1 MDKKSNTEDF
11 GNIENKDINSM
22 NVSNIPHQER
32 EILIPEQTDDSADFL
47 KDIPDYDDNFTIE
60 MIIEKILT
68 DDKQYDL
75 SKIISAYEFAAKAH
89 EGQKR
94 SSGQAYIIHPLAV
107 AYILLEFGMDTD
119 TICAAL
125 LHDVV
130 EDTDATLDDLKKRFG
145 QDVANLVDG
154 VTKLSKIPTNTK
166 EEEMAVNIRKILL
179 AMSQDIRVMIIKLA
193 DRLHNMRTL
202 KYRPLDKQRNTALET
217 MNIYAPIAH
226 RLGIRAIKEEL
237 QDLSFHYLD
246 PYAYA
251 EIENILENNKE
262 EREAFIET
270 IKERIAQRFK
280 GEEFTRPPQID
291 GRVKSVYSIYRKVF
305 IDHKS
310 IEEVYDK
317 YAVRIIVTT
326 IGECYNVLG
335 LIHDMFRPIPNRFK
349 DYISTPKA
357 NFYQSLHTT
366 VLGKEGIPFEVQ
378 IRTWD
383 MHETAEYGIAAHW
396 KYKEGIHGQDKMEQR
411 LAWVR
416 QVIEA
421 QQTSDDV
428 EEIVRIIK
436 TDLDPED
443 IVVMT
448 PKGLSVSLP
457 VNSTVIDFAYRIHT
471 EIGHKTIGAKVD
483 GKIVPLD
490 YKLQTG
496 QICEILTTKDPDKGP
511 NRAWLNIVQTNEAR
525 SKIRSWFKKERREEN
540 IIEGKAALEREF
552 KRHHINLPEEDYTE
566 FLQDDFRRHNCSDLN
581 DFYASIGYGGVSLS
595 KIIARLKD
603 KYVRLC
609 GTEEETAPASPIKP
623 KLTGRS
629 NIVLDQIDD
638 MVVKFAHCCSP
649 LPGDEIVGF
658 ITRGYGIS
666 VHTTKCTNYKAA
678 LARND
683 PEELARWCDI
693 QWSDNSNTQMQT
705 SFEVTATDRVG
716 LVYDISAIL
725 LEARIPIVHSSSRI
739 LKNGNA
745 LFEGTIIISGTDQL
759 KHVFDKIR
767 HVKGVIT
774 VERSNI

>member
-1 MDKKSNTEDF
+1 MNDD
-11 GNIENKDINSM
+11 M
-22 NVSNIPHQER
+22 NVSNIIHPEL
-32 EILIPEQTDDSADFL
+32 EVPIPETAVPQNPQEVL
-47 KDIPDYDDNFTIE
+47 KEIPDYDDNFTIE
-60 MIIEKILT
+60 MIIQKILT

-107 AYILLEFGMDTD
+107 AYILLELGMDTD

-130 EDTDATLDDLKKRFG
+130 EDTPATLDDLKKRFG
-145 QDVANLVDG
+145 QDVAMLVDG
-154 VTKLSKIPTNTK
+154 VTKLGKMPVFTK
-166 EEEMAVNIRKILL
+166 EEQQAENIRKILL

-202 KYRPLDKQRNTALET
+202 KYRPIDKQRNTALET

-237 QDLSFHYLD
+237 EDLSFHYLD
-246 PYAYA
+246 PYAYS
-251 EIENILENNKE
+251 EIESILENKKE
-262 EREAFIET
+262 EREEFIET
-270 IKERIAQRFK
+270 IKARINQRFK
-280 GEEFTRPPQID
+280 SEEFTEPPQVD
-291 GRVKSVYSIYRKVF
+291 GRVKSIYSIYKKIFVK
-305 IDHKS
+305 HKN
-310 IEEVYDK
+310 IEEIYDK

-326 IGECYNVLG
+326 IAECYNVLG
-335 LIHDMFRPIPNRFK
+335 LIHDMFRPLPNRFK

-357 NFYQSLHTT
+357 NMYQSLHTT

-396 KYKEGIHGQDKMEQR
+396 KYKEGIQGKDKMEQR

-436 TDLDPED
+436 TDLAPED

-448 PKGLSVSLP
+448 PKGMSISLP
-457 VNSTVIDFAYRIHT
+457 INSTVIDFAYRIHT
-471 EIGHKTIGAKVD
+471 QIGHKTVGAKVD
-483 GKIVPLD
+483 GRIVPLD

-496 QICEILTTKDPDKGP
+496 QICEIITSKDPDKGP

-525 SKIRSWFKKERREEN
+525 SKIRSWFKKERRDEN
-540 IIEGKAALEREF
+540 IIEGKAALEKEF
-552 KRHHINLPEEDYTE
+552 KRHRINLPESEYEE
-566 FLQDDFRRHNCSDLN
+566 FLSDDFKRHNCETLD
-581 DFYASIGYGGVSLS
+581 DFYASIGYGGILLS
-595 KIIARLKD
+595 KIIPRLKD
-603 KYVRLC
+603 KYEKLHAS
-609 GTEEETAPASPIKP
+609 EPEPAVVPLIKP
-623 KLTGRS
+623 KATGRS
-629 NIVLDQIDD
+629 CIVLDEIDD
-638 MVVKFAHCCSP
+638 MLVKFAQCCNP
-649 LPGDEIVGF
+649 LPGDDIIGF
-658 ITRGYGIS
+658 ITRGHGIS
-666 VHTTKCTNYKAA
+666 VHTTDCTNYKAVVQ
-678 LARND
+678 RND
-683 PEELARWCDI
+683 PEELSRWVEI
-693 QWSDNSNTQMQT
+693 QWTENGNTQLQT

-716 LVYDISAIL
+716 LVYDISAVL
-725 LEARIPIVHSSSRI
+725 LEARVPIVHSASRV

-745 LFEGTIIISGTDQL
+745 LFEGTVIITSTEQL
-759 KHVFDKIR
+759 NSLFEKLRRI
-767 HVKGVIT
+767 KGVIS
-774 VERSNI
+774 VDRANI